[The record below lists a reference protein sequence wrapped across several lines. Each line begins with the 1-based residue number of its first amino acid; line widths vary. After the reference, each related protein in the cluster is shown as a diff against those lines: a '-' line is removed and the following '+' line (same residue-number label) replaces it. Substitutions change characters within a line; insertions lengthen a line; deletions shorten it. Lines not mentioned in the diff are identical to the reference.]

1 MFTGDRDIDEI
12 RCDQG
17 HIVDSHEAT
26 TDTRLEAEKIYALVR
41 ENIDL
46 DDLLTARGQDRDL
59 ILEIYSL
66 IVEMVSCRSE
76 EIVIASNRYPAEI
89 VRSRF
94 LKLRYDHIVYVMDC
108 LEKSTSKVK
117 NIRKYL
123 LAALFNAP
131 VTIDGYYRA
140 EVRHDMPLIAQSLL

>member
-1 MFTGDRDIDEI
+1 M
-12 RCDQG
+12 
-17 HIVDSHEAT
+17 
-26 TDTRLEAEKIYALVR
+26 YALVR

-46 DDLLTARGQDRDL
+46 DALLIARDQDREL

-131 VTIDGYYRA
+131 ATIDGYYRA
-140 EVRHDMPLIAQSLL
+140 EVRHDMPLIAQGLL

>member
-1 MFTGDRDIDEI
+1 MSTGAKDNDEI
-12 RCDQG
+12 RFDHRHTG
-17 HIVDSHEAT
+17 DSRKVAATIGYEA
-26 TDTRLEAEKIYALVR
+26 REIYELVR

-46 DDLLTARGQDRDL
+46 DDLLMAREDDRNL

-66 IVEMVSCRSE
+66 IVEMISCRSE
-76 EIVIASNRYPAEI
+76 EIVIASSRYPAEI

-94 LKLRYDHIVYVMDC
+94 LKLRYDHIIYVMDC

-123 LAALFNAP
+123 LATLFNAP
-131 VTIDGYYRA
+131 ATIVGYYRA
-140 EVRHDMPLIAQSLL
+140 EVRHDMPLMAQGSL